1 MNWVSSAGSS
11 CANSARVH
19 RILIVPV
26 AASAMSTRSSGTSRA
41 SPARPFG
48 STTRWVSDR
57 ATGSTITRRTSPQSP
72 SVQLASAPIV
82 NEVSVTVFS
91 RRRCHHPFYRV
102 TARMPVTPVARA
114 SGEFTT
120 FCAVTPASPPR
131 RPRLAALPSRRAI
144 LRTGVGG
151 AIASLA
157 AAGCTSTGWKGAGL
171 TAASQRAP
179 SSRAYSFSRGWLFS
193 GYAEGSADPWYDDSG
208 FAGVTLP
215 HTVTPLSWSEWDP
228 DTWEAVWTYRKHFAV
243 PDTRGARVFVDFD
256 GVMVNATVAING
268 TVLGTHQGG
277 YLPWSAELTGHLAD
291 DDNVL
296 AVIVDSRWL
305 PVPPDGAP
313 GGAWAVDYLQPGGI
327 YREATLRIVPQ
338 MFLSDVFARPVDVL
352 ASGRS
357 VRVQAT
363 IDPAAARGG
372 PAQVVAE
379 LLDGSAVL
387 ASASTTVTIGG
398 PGTSTA
404 TLSITGIGDVTLW
417 SPDTPRRYTVRVTL
431 SPADGAPHAAEV
443 ATGFREAVVRPDGFY
458 LNGERLAIFGLNRHQ
473 LFPYIGMAG
482 AARLQRR
489 DAEILKS
496 ELNCHMVRCSH
507 YPQSPDFL
515 DACDELG
522 IMVWQEAPGWNYVG
536 DEAWQDIVA
545 QNVHD
550 MVVRDRNRPCVIV
563 WGTRLNETANHPR
576 LYTRTRQIAARL
588 DGTRPTSGAMT
599 RHSARGWGEDVFA
612 FDDYRQA
619 RGDATLRPPLPGV
632 PYLVTEAVGAL
643 AGAPAYRWTD
653 PGPVLARQARLHAQ
667 VHHTAGARPGYA
679 GLLGW
684 CGIDYASYN
693 GGARIW
699 RGLKTPG
706 VLDTFRIPK
715 PAAAIYR
722 AQLDPR
728 ARPVIEPVFCWD
740 FGPGSPPHGPGPD
753 AMIATNCERLEIFAG
768 PEHIATGFPDHARF
782 GGLAYPPVFAD
793 LTVDGSGRPELRIDG
808 YLGGQLVASARLSAD
823 PARDRLGLA

>member
-1 MNWVSSAGSS
+1 
-11 CANSARVH
+11 
-19 RILIVPV
+19 
-26 AASAMSTRSSGTSRA
+26 
-41 SPARPFG
+41 
-48 STTRWVSDR
+48 
-57 ATGSTITRRTSPQSP
+57 
-72 SVQLASAPIV
+72 
-82 NEVSVTVFS
+82 
-91 RRRCHHPFYRV
+91 
-102 TARMPVTPVARA
+102 MPVTPVARA
-114 SGEFTT
+114 PGEFTT
-120 FCAVTPASPPR
+120 FCTVTPASPPP
-131 RPRLAALPSRRAI
+131 RPRLAAPPSRRAI

-157 AAGCTSTGWKGAGL
+157 AAGCSSTGWKGAGL

-179 SSRAYSFSRGWLFS
+179 SARAYSFNRGWLFS

-327 YREATLRIVPQ
+327 YRDATLRIVPQ

-363 IDPAAARGG
+363 IDSAAARGG

-443 ATGFREAVVRPDGFY
+443 ATGFREAVFRPDGFY

-496 ELNCHMVRCSH
+496 ELNCNMVRCSH

-522 IMVWQEAPGWNYVG
+522 IMVWQEPPGWQYVG
-536 DEAWQDIVA
+536 DAAWQDLVLE
-545 QNVHD
+545 NVRD
-550 MVVRDRNRPCVIV
+550 MVVRDRSRPSVIL
-563 WGTRLNETANHPR
+563 WGTRLNETANYPE
-576 LYTRTRQIAARL
+576 LYAMARNLAYEL
-588 DGTRPTSGAMT
+588 DGSRPTTGAM
-599 RHSARGWGEDVFA
+599 SAYSTEGWAEDVFG
-612 FDDYRQA
+612 FDDYQHSA
-619 RGDATLRPPLPGV
+619 DGDATLEPPLPGL
-632 PYLVTEAVGAL
+632 PYLVSEAVGAL
-643 AGAPAYRWTD
+643 DGLPHYRWID
-653 PGPVLARQARLHAQ
+653 SGASLAVQARMHAQ
-667 VHHTAGARPGYA
+667 VHSIAQSEPGYA
-679 GLLGW
+679 GLIGW
-684 CGIDYASYN
+684 AGFDYASLH
-693 GGARIW
+693 GGKRIW
-699 RGLKTPG
+699 RHMKTPG
-706 VLDTFRIPK
+706 VMDTFRVPK
-715 PAAAIYR
+715 PGAAVYR
-722 AQLDPR
+722 SQVDPR
-728 ARPVIEPVFCWD
+728 VRPVILPVFFWD
-740 FGPGSPPHGPGPD
+740 FGPGTPDGPGGNV
-753 AMIATNCERLEIFAG
+753 MIATNCDRLEIYVG
-768 PEHIATGFPDHARF
+768 GRHHGTGTPARRDFP
-782 GGLAYPPVFAD
+782 GLAHPPAFAD
-793 LTVDGSGRPELRIDG
+793 LLVDGSGRPELRIDG
-808 YLGGQLVASARLSAD
+808 YLGAQLVASMRMSAD
-823 PARDRLGLA
+823 TGRDRLVLAADDASIQADGSDTTRLTFRAVDAYGNQRCPVTGLVSLSLTGPAALIGDNPFDFGIYGGVGGAFVRSRPGLAGPVKITAEHPALGRATVRMTVTPPEPGGSYL